1 MKIGGVDVHP
11 EMSLLLDAKAAIPV
25 SDDPEVL
32 RQGWVEYAKRLWRP
46 YPADMVVRDTLLDC
60 PGAGVAG
67 RIPVRIYRPGAAP
80 SPSPVVI
87 YLHGG
92 GFTKGD
98 LESGDTIAWGIAER
112 TGFVV
117 VSVDYRRAPEHKFP
131 AAPEDCYAVIVHL
144 NQHGPGLGIDPDR
157 IAVWGDSAGGNLAA
171 SVCLLSRDRG
181 GPQIAGQALNYAT
194 LTNDLSA
201 PAFTQFAD
209 APITTQSVVES
220 WHHYL
225 PASGIDAAGYAA
237 PLRAKDVHG
246 LAPAHIHV
254 AEIDCL
260 ADDSTAYAAR
270 LKEAGNDCVLRIA
283 GGMIHGYL
291 RARFAGPQTEA
302 EFNAPCDF
310 LKARLLAVAP
320 SEA

>member
-1 MKIGGVDVHP
+1 MQIGGVDVHP
-11 EMSLLLDAKAAIPV
+11 EMSFLLDAKAAIPV
-25 SDDPEVL
+25 TDDPEEL
-32 RQGWVEYAKRLWRP
+32 RKGWVDYARRLWLP
-46 YPADMVVRDTLLDC
+46 YPADMQVRDTLLDC

-67 RIPVRIYRPGAAP
+67 RIPVRLYRPGAAP
-80 SPSPVVI
+80 RQSPVVI

-112 TGFVV
+112 TGFAV
-117 VSVDYRRAPEHKFP
+117 VSVDYRLAPEHKFP
-131 AAPEDCYAVIVHL
+131 AALEDCYAVVKHL
-144 NQHGPGLGIDPDR
+144 NQHGPSLGMDPDR

-171 SVCLLSRDRG
+171 AVCLVARDRG
-181 GPQIAGQALNYAT
+181 GPRIAGQALNYAT

-209 APITTQSVVES
+209 APITTQSVVDS
-220 WHHYL
+220 WVHYL
-225 PASGIDAAGYAA
+225 PGGRIDDAGWAA
-237 PLRAKDVHG
+237 PLRAPDLTG
-246 LAPAHIHV
+246 LPPAHVHA

-270 LKEAGNDCVLRIA
+270 LKAAGNDCVLRIA
-283 GGMIHGYL
+283 QGMIHGYL
-291 RARFAGPQTEA
+291 RVRFAGPQTET

-310 LKARLLAVAP
+310 LKARLLALEP
-320 SEA
+320 G